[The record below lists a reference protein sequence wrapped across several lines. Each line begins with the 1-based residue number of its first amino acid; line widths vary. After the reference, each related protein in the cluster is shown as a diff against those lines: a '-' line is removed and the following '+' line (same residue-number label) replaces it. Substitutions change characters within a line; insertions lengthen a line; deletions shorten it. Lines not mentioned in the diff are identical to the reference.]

1 MPLVGRLVRL
11 AQDGA
16 AQTRSGRRGRQ
27 GDLRALRELIEPGPK
42 WQLDHRDDG
51 RDWLGPG
58 HASCNA
64 RAGWEKMIASN
75 GNRVDLEELPYR
87 WSQRW
92 SDDPPMAPSSFG
104 HEHVIYLGNGEWPL
118 LADVAN
124 H

>member
-1 MPLVGRLVRL
+1 
-11 AQDGA
+11 
-16 AQTRSGRRGRQ
+16 
-27 GDLRALRELIEPGPK
+27 
-42 WQLDHRDDG
+42 
-51 RDWLGPG
+51 
-58 HASCNA
+58 
-64 RAGWEKMIASN
+64 MIASN